1 MQSYEK
7 KRLGLYVHVPFC
19 RSKCAYC
26 DFFSVVPPN
35 AELTERY
42 VNALILHMQSYRR
55 GARDYAPDTVYIGG
69 GTPTSLEPDLLIRLI
84 RAIRHNFSLV
94 RGAEF
99 TVEANPA
106 TVELNTLNRL
116 RRLGVNR
123 LSMGLQSANNREL
136 AALSRIHRRE
146 DFEASF
152 RLARRARIDN
162 INVDLMFGIPYQTR
176 DSLMKS
182 LRYVVRL
189 GPEHISLYD
198 LILEPGT
205 PLDRQ
210 RATLPFPNEDEEA
223 EMYLMAVDF
232 LAQNGYAQYE
242 ISNFARPGYQC
253 RHNLK
258 YWNCEEYL
266 GFGVAAHSFFRGSR
280 FSFVRNLDKYM
291 NGLEIPS
298 SAIRL
303 TEQNDAVTP
312 RERLGEYIM
321 LRFRLTAGLDC
332 REFARRFGV
341 SFEQLY
347 GRKMYPYVK
356 NGFATYRDGVFAL
369 TPQGM
374 FVSNYILS
382 DLLDFGDLGALG
394 YFNGTK

>member
-84 RAIRHNFSLV
+84 RAIRRNFSLV

-258 YWNCEEYL
+258 YWNCDEYL
-266 GFGVAAHSFFRGSR
+266 GFGPSAYSYFNSNR
-280 FSFVRNLDKYM
+280 FSFVRNIEAYM
-291 NGLEIPS
+291 RGVEDLESRVGITVGS
-298 SAIRL
+298 EEITGRAQMGEYVMLRL
-303 TEQNDAVTP
+303 RLRDGIG
-312 RERLGEYIM
+312 LGE
-321 LRFRLTAGLDC
+321 FR
-332 REFARRFGV
+332 RRFGCD
-341 SFEQLY
+341 FTEMY
-347 GRKMYPYVK
+347 GEKL
-356 NGFATYRDGVFAL
+356 GFYLKRGYMAKRGDSIFL
-369 TPQGM
+369 TPAGM

-382 DLLDFGDLGALG
+382 DILSFADLNALSPANN
-394 YFNGTK
+394 F

>member
-356 NGFATYRDGVFAL
+356 NGFATYKDGVFAL

>member
-84 RAIRHNFSLV
+84 RAIRRNFSLV

-298 SAIRL
+298 AAIRL

-332 REFARRFGV
+332 REFARLFGV